1 MVNFSSN
8 WTKQKKKEPTEF
20 IRDTLRGQKPLK
32 PTMQTAR
39 NKIGMQ
45 SQKLDQLLE
54 KLKSKDRSLFAQIIS
69 QLQHHDIQQSKMLS
83 NELSQVRKTM
93 KTVSQLKLSLDQV
106 HMRLESTLDIGDAMA
121 ALKPAVG
128 TLYSVKTGLTGVMPN
143 VDLELSEINS
153 VFGDIML
160 NAESAGEISLA
171 LGQGG
176 DDVSG
181 IISEAHAIAE
191 QRVNDSFPDIPSN
204 TFGNTRTTL
213 GEHPQ

>member
-1 MVNFSSN
+1 
-8 WTKQKKKEPTEF
+8 
-20 IRDTLRGQKPLK
+20 
-32 PTMQTAR
+32 
-39 NKIGMQ
+39 
-45 SQKLDQLLE
+45 
-54 KLKSKDRSLFAQIIS
+54 LFAQIIS

-176 DDVSG
+176 DDVRG